1 MHALANLAL
10 HPLLAVA
17 EHGAEHAPAQPA
29 GAPEL
34 PNIITL
40 LSHRFH
46 DVPFIAFLHHW
57 ENVIYAFTV
66 AIIISIVAWAATRR
80 RTLLPGKLQN
90 FLEMVVEGLDNFIA
104 GILGPEGRKYTPF
117 LGSLFIYI
125 WCMNMFGL
133 IPGMMSPTGGKN
145 GINTTAGLAICVF
158 LYVQYSGLRK
168 QGVVG
173 YVDHLMGNP
182 RSVVQWCLVPLNL
195 PIHIIGELA
204 KPLSLSLRLF
214 GNITGEDVLL
224 AAFVGLGI
232 AATAFLHSPVG
243 LPLHI
248 PFIFLALLT
257 GTIQALVFTLLS
269 TVYFSMMIA
278 EHHHEEEHAH

>member
-1 MHALANLAL
+1 MPPAMLAMLY
-10 HPLLAVA
+10 PLLAVT
-17 EHGAEHAPAQPA
+17 EHAPEAAKAEPA

-46 DVPFIAFLHHW
+46 DVPFIQFLHHW
-57 ENVIYAFTV
+57 ENVIFAFTV
-66 AIIISIVAWAATRR
+66 AIVISVVARVATRNR
-80 RTLLPGKLQN
+80 ALLPGKLQN
-90 FLEMVVEGLDNFIA
+90 FLEMVVEGLDDFFA
-104 GILGPEGRKYTPF
+104 GILGPQGRRFTPF
-117 LGSLFIYI
+117 LGTIFIYI

-145 GINTTAGLAICVF
+145 GINTTIALAVCVF
-158 LYVQYSGLRK
+158 LYVQYSGIK
-168 QGVVG
+168 TQGVLG
-173 YVDHLMGNP
+173 YLDHLMGSP
-182 RSVVQWCLVPLNL
+182 RSVVQWVLVPLNF

-224 AAFVGLGI
+224 AAFVGLGVM
-232 AATAFLHSPVG
+232 AVSFMHSPVG
-243 LPLHI
+243 LPLEL

-278 EHHHEEEHAH
+278 THEEHAEHH

>member
-1 MHALANLAL
+1 MLHNLPALIY
-10 HPLLAVA
+10 PLLAVTESGAA
-17 EHGAEHAPAQPA
+17 EAE

-40 LSHRFH
+40 LSHRLH
-46 DVPFIAFLHHW
+46 DVPFVAFLHHW
-57 ENVIYAFTV
+57 ENVLFAFTV
-66 AIIISIVAWAATRR
+66 AIGLSVLSYASTRR
-80 RTLLPGKLQN
+80 RTLVPGKLQN
-90 FLEMVVEGLDNFIA
+90 LMEMIVEGLDNFVA
-104 GILGPEGRKYTPF
+104 GILGHEGRRFTPF
-117 LGSLFIYI
+117 LGTLFIYI
-125 WCMNMFGL
+125 WCMNMAGL
-133 IPGMMSPTGGKN
+133 IPGLMSPTGGKN
-145 GINTTAGLAICVF
+145 GINITASLAICVF
-158 LYVQYSGLRK
+158 LYVQYVGIRK
-168 QGVVG
+168 QGIWG
-173 YVDHLMGNP
+173 YIDHLMGNP
-182 RSVVQWCLVPLNL
+182 RSVIQWVLVPLNL

-243 LPLHI
+243 LPLHV

-269 TVYFSMMIA
+269 TVYFSMMLM
-278 EHHHEEEHAH
+278 EHHDEH

>member
-1 MHALANLAL
+1 MLNQLPALIY
-10 HPLLAVA
+10 PLLAVTEQGAA
-17 EHGAEHAPAQPA
+17 EAE

-40 LSHRFH
+40 LSHRLH

-57 ENVIYAFTV
+57 ENVLFAFTV
-66 AIIISIVAWAATRR
+66 AVGLSVLSYASTRR
-80 RTLLPGKLQN
+80 KSLMPGKLQN
-90 FLEMVVEGLDNFIA
+90 FMEMIVEGLDNFVA
-104 GILGPEGRKYTPF
+104 GILGSEGRRFTPF
-117 LGSLFIYI
+117 LGTLFIYI
-125 WCMNMFGL
+125 WCMNMAGL
-133 IPGMMSPTGGKN
+133 IPGLMSPTGGKN
-145 GINTTAGLAICVF
+145 GINITASLAICVF
-158 LYVQYSGLRK
+158 FYVQYVGIRK
-168 QGVVG
+168 QGILG
-173 YVDHLMGNP
+173 YIDHLMGNP
-182 RSVVQWCLVPLNL
+182 RSVIQWVLVPLNL

-243 LPLHI
+243 LPLHV

-269 TVYFSMMIA
+269 TVYFSMMLM
-278 EHHHEEEHAH
+278 EHHDEH

>member
-1 MHALANLAL
+1 MLNIPPALLY
-10 HPLLAVA
+10 PLMAVT
-17 EHGAEHAPAQPA
+17 EHAAKAEPE

-40 LSHRFH
+40 LSHRLH
-46 DVPFIAFLHHW
+46 DVPFVAFLHHW
-57 ENVIYAFTV
+57 ENVLFAFTV
-66 AIIISIVAWAATRR
+66 AIGLSVLSYASTRR
-80 RTLLPGKLQN
+80 KSLIPGKLQN
-90 FLEMVVEGLDNFIA
+90 LMEMVVEGLDNFVA
-104 GILGPEGRKYTPF
+104 GILGPEGRRFTPF
-117 LGSLFIYI
+117 LGTLFIYI
-125 WCMNMFGL
+125 WCMNMAGL
-133 IPGMMSPTGGKN
+133 IPGLMSPTGGKN
-145 GINTTAGLAICVF
+145 GINITAGLAICVF
-158 LYVQYSGLRK
+158 FYVQYVGIRK
-168 QGVVG
+168 QGVFG
-173 YVDHLMGNP
+173 YLDHLMGNP
-182 RSVVQWCLVPLNL
+182 RSVVQWVLVPLNL

-243 LPLHI
+243 LPLHV

-269 TVYFSMMIA
+269 TVYFSMMLM
-278 EHHHEEEHAH
+278 EHHDEH

>member
-1 MHALANLAL
+1 MLNQLPALIY
-10 HPLLAVA
+10 PLLAVT
-17 EHGAEHAPAQPA
+17 EHGAAAEAE

-40 LSHRFH
+40 LSHRLH
-46 DVPFIAFLHHW
+46 DVPFISFLHHW
-57 ENVIYAFTV
+57 ENVLFAFTV
-66 AIIISIVAWAATRR
+66 AVGLSVLSYASTRR
-80 RTLLPGKLQN
+80 KSLMPGKLQN
-90 FLEMVVEGLDNFIA
+90 FMEMIVEGLDNFVA
-104 GILGPEGRKYTPF
+104 GILGSEGRRFTPF
-117 LGSLFIYI
+117 LGTLFIYI
-125 WCMNMFGL
+125 WCMNMAGL
-133 IPGMMSPTGGKN
+133 IPGLMSPTGGKN
-145 GINTTAGLAICVF
+145 GINITASLAICVF
-158 LYVQYSGLRK
+158 FYVQYVGIRK
-168 QGVVG
+168 QGILG
-173 YVDHLMGNP
+173 YIDHLMGNP
-182 RSVVQWCLVPLNL
+182 RSVIQWVLVPLNL

-243 LPLHI
+243 LPLHV

-269 TVYFSMMIA
+269 TVYFSMMLM
-278 EHHHEEEHAH
+278 EHHDEH